1 MLRRRNIDSGGILT
15 AKPFSEEVLMPWATN
30 NWVSVAVFGT
40 ILGEKWSTEYTYRT
54 TPNPA
59 TGTDVHDLATFWLTD
74 VVPAMV
80 GLAHGGTQFNMI
92 KAWNRS
98 LTVPPAVLGVSLTGT
113 FTTTPAD
120 YPTSGLSF
128 GIYKT
133 VGDTF
138 KADDDS
144 PETGRPI
151 TRGYLFSPG
160 LSDDWMIN
168 GLIDIP
174 AAGVTPLSDL
184 YAALTDTVVTTNT
197 TMEPIVIGE
206 PLPAIVPPKTP
217 KPARVDEV
225 YAPITEVN
233 LQKISYNSNRAGQ
246 FS

>member
-1 MLRRRNIDSGGILT
+1 
-15 AKPFSEEVLMPWATN
+15 MPWATN

-54 TPNPA
+54 TPDPA
-59 TGTDVHDLATFWLTD
+59 SGADVLDLATFWLTD

-80 GLAHGGTQFNMI
+80 GIAHGGVQFDLIN
-92 KAWNRS
+92 AWNRS
-98 LTVPPAVLGVSLTGT
+98 ITVPPAVLGVGMTGT
-113 FTTTPAD
+113 FTTVNGN

-133 VGDTF
+133 VGGTYNS
-138 KADDDS
+138 DDDT

-151 TRGYLFSPG
+151 TRGYMFAPG
-160 LSDDWMIN
+160 LSDEWMVN

-174 AAGVTPLSDL
+174 ASGVTPLSDL
-184 YAALTDTVVTTNT
+184 YAALTGTVTTTNT
-197 TMEPIVIGE
+197 TMEPIVIGA

-217 KPARVDEV
+217 KPARLDEV
-225 YAPITEVN
+225 YAAITEVN
-233 LQKISYNSNRAGQ
+233 LQKISYNSNRAGR